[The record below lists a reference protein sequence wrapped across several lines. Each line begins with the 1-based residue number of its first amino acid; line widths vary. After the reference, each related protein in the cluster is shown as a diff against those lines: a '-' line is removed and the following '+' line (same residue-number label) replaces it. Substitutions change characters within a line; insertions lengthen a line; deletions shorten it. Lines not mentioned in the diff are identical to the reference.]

1 MINIGGLAISGV
13 KSPFARLR
21 AFSFTASRPKIPFM
35 SSDKITRWVLLF
47 FALVILIIAAGMIF
61 SLVKGALPV
70 FEHFGL
76 QFIWST
82 EWNPSAGKENY
93 GALPFI
99 SGTLLTSVVAL
110 LISLPL
116 SFSASLFLG
125 EYYRGTRLAKV
136 LGTMVDL
143 LAGIPSI
150 VYGLWGFYVLRP
162 VLIACGLPN
171 QGFGIF
177 TASLILAIMI
187 IPYATSLSNEIIG
200 MVPNELKEAAYSLGA
215 TRSEVIF
222 SVIVPSARSGIMAGY
237 ILSFGRALGETMAV
251 TMLIG
256 NANVIPDSLWDTG
269 NTMASVIA
277 NQFGEADGLKLSA
290 LIAIG
295 LLLFIMTGLI
305 NTFGKMIIK
314 KMA

>member
-1 MINIGGLAISGV
+1 MN
-13 KSPFARLR
+13 
-21 AFSFTASRPKIPFM
+21 
-35 SSDKITRWVLLF
+35 SDKITKWVLLLSSF
-47 FALVILIIAAGMIF
+47 IILFVTGGMIF
-61 SLVKGALPV
+61 SLINGSIPAFKN
-70 FEHFGL
+70 FGFS
-76 QFIWST
+76 FIFSNN
-82 EWNPSAGKENY
+82 WNPTEGKENY

-99 SGTLLTSVVAL
+99 AGTVITSVAAL

-125 EYYRGTRLAKV
+125 EYFRGTKIAKV

-162 VLIACGLPN
+162 FLIDLGVPN

-177 TASLILAIMI
+177 TASIILAIMI
-187 IPYATSLSNEIIG
+187 IPYATSLSNEIIM

-215 TRSEVIF
+215 TKSEVIF
-222 SVIVPSARSGIMAGY
+222 NVIVPSARSGIIAGY

-256 NANVIPDSLWDTG
+256 NANVIPNGLFSTG

-277 NQFGEADGLKLSA
+277 NQFGEADGLKLSS
-290 LIAIG
+290 LMAIG
-295 LLLFIMTGLI
+295 LLLFLITGII
-305 NTFGKMIIK
+305 NAIGKLIIK

>member
-1 MINIGGLAISGV
+1 MY
-13 KSPFARLR
+13 
-21 AFSFTASRPKIPFM
+21 
-35 SSDKITRWVLLF
+35 
-47 FALVILIIAAGMIF
+47 
-61 SLVKGALPV
+61 SLVEGAIPA
-70 FEHFGL
+70 FKSFGL
-76 QFIWST
+76 KFVFSNN
-82 EWNPSAGKENY
+82 WNPTEGKENY

-99 SGTLLTSVVAL
+99 SGTIITSVAAL

-116 SFSASLFLG
+116 SFSASLFIG
-125 EYYRGTRLAKV
+125 EYYRGTKLAKV

-162 VLIACGLPN
+162 FLIDLGLPN

-177 TASLILAIMI
+177 TASVILAIMI
-187 IPYATSLSNEIIG
+187 IPYATSLSNEIIA

-215 TRSEVIF
+215 TKSEVIF
-222 SVIVPSARSGIMAGY
+222 NVVVPSARSGIVAGY

-256 NANVIPDSLWDTG
+256 NSNVIPDGFFSTG

-277 NQFGEADGLKLSA
+277 NQFGEAEGLKLSA

-295 LLLFIMTGLI
+295 LLLFLITGII
-305 NTFGKMIIK
+305 NAIGKFIIK